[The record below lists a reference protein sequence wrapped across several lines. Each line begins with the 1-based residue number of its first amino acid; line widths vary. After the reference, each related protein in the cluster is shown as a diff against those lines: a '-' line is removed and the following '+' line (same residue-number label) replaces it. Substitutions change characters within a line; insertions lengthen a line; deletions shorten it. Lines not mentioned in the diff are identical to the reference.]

1 MSDRLI
7 DTAIPEPKALLD
19 ESFSVLDEALET
31 HRPVAAFTL
40 FSGGHDSLTSAAV
53 AFEWAGERGVELS
66 AAHICTGIGIPET
79 TEFVRKT
86 CADQGWPLLVYEP
99 PVPYE
104 EIVKEY
110 GFPGPAQH
118 GLMYQRLK
126 ERCLRQLVRE
136 HKTEVKDRIMLVTG
150 VRSEESV
157 RRMRHV
163 ERIQREGAQ
172 VWAADIWNWSKVD
185 CNREIER
192 RGLPRNPVVDMLH
205 MSGECLCG
213 AFAKPG
219 EIKEIE
225 GWFPEVAARI
235 HSLEAE
241 VDAAG
246 LRGCV
251 WGQRPP
257 RVHRDQMK
265 MDFGASWDDAPTG
278 MLCTTCVADADE
290 GFELDDEEAEA
301 A

>member
-7 DTAIPEPKALLD
+7 AAEIEEPRTLLD
-19 ESFSVLDEALET
+19 ESFSVLDEAREL
-31 HRPVAAFTL
+31 HSPRAVFAL
-40 FSGGHDSLTSAAV
+40 FSGGHDSLTATAV
-53 AFEWAGERGVELS
+53 AFEWAQARDVPLK
-66 AAHICTGIGIPET
+66 AAHINTGTGIPQT
-79 TEFVRKT
+79 TEFVREI
-86 CADQGWPLLVYEP
+86 CADRGWDLLEYTP

-104 EIVKEY
+104 EIVLEY

-136 HKTEVKDRIMLVTG
+136 HKEEMKDRIMLVTG
-150 VRSEESV
+150 VRSEESL

-172 VWAADIWNWSKVD
+172 VWAADIWNWTKVD

-219 EIKEIE
+219 ELKEIE
-225 GWFPEVAARI
+225 GWFPEVAARFKE
-235 HSLEAE
+235 LELKVE
-241 VDAAG
+241 AAG
-246 LRGCV
+246 LRGCR

-265 MDFGASWDDAPTG
+265 LLFGQDWDDAPTG
-278 MLCTTCVADADE
+278 PLCTTCVAEDDR
-290 GFELDDEEAEA
+290 LDQTDEEAEA

>member
-1 MSDRLI
+1 MSD
-7 DTAIPEPKALLD
+7 ALVDVSVERPDELLA
-19 ESFSVLDEALET
+19 ESFSVLDEAYEI
-31 HRPVAAFTL
+31 HQPRAAFAL
-40 FSGGHDSLTSAAV
+40 LSGGHDSLTATAV
-53 AFEWAGERGVELS
+53 GFEWAQSRGVELK
-66 AAHICTGIGIPET
+66 AAHINTGTGIPAT
-79 TEFVRKT
+79 TEFVREV
-86 CADQGWPLLVYEP
+86 CEAQGWGLLEYEP

-104 EIVKEY
+104 EIVLEY

-126 ERCLRQLVRE
+126 ERCLRMLVRE
-136 HKTEVKDRIMLVTG
+136 HKQEMKDRIMLITG
-150 VRSEESV
+150 VRSEESL

-172 VWAADIWNWSKVD
+172 VWAADIWNWTKLD
-185 CNREIER
+185 CNRELAR

-225 GWFPEVAARI
+225 GWFPEVAERI
-235 HSLEAE
+235 HELE
-241 VDAAG
+241 VKVVKKG

-265 MDFGASWDDAPTG
+265 MNFGADWDDAPSG
-278 MLCTTCVADADE
+278 MLCATCVADAPE
-290 GFELDDEEAEA
+290 FEMSDEEAEA